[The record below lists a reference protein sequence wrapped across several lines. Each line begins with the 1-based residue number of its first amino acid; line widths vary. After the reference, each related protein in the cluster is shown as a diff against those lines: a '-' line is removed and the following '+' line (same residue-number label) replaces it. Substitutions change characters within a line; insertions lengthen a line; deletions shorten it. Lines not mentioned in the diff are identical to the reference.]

1 MGANF
6 VVTEFLYGVAAGEST
21 CDTLVAL
28 CAPPHGFNS
37 DTACV
42 CTGLIRVSDRK
53 GGLASLG
60 WTILGAPLQARR
72 LAGPVRSSRV
82 ETRRTPLRAR
92 RATSRARRRICG

>member
-42 CTGLIRVSDRK
+42 CTGLIRVSDHK
-53 GGLASLG
+53 GGTCQPWLDDTWCSVTSASSC
-60 WTILGAPLQARR
+60 
-72 LAGPVRSSRV
+72 RSGEIFACGDAKDPSACQEGYV
-82 ETRRTPLRAR
+82 ACSTPDLR
-92 RATSRARRRICG
+92 